1 MNIFFRELRANLKSL
16 LIWSG
21 IVILFNIAG
30 FTKFS
35 AFYKNPELLRVIDT
49 MPKAMI
55 SAFNMDSFNLT
66 TVTGFYGIMIMY
78 FSLILSIA
86 AAMWGSDII
95 SKEERDKTVEFSL
108 TLPVK
113 RSQLLT
119 AKIAAALVNCLLLLF
134 VTWAATLF
142 GAQSFAPDS
151 QFYEFVST
159 SLWAFFFIQMIF
171 LALGIFLGSAMKQHK
186 RAGSL
191 AVSLLLS
198 SYFAS
203 VLTELSEDMAF
214 LRYVSPFK
222 YFDPLLMLRESRLE
236 IGFALL
242 SLLITALALAG
253 AYYSYSKRDLY
264 I

>member
-21 IVILFNIAG
+21 IVILFCVVG
-30 FTKFS
+30 FSKFS
-35 AFYKNPELLRVIDT
+35 AFYNNPELLKVLDS
-49 MPKAMI
+49 MPPALI
-55 SAFNMDSFNLT
+55 SALDMDSFNLT

-78 FSLILSIA
+78 LSLALSIA

-113 RSQLLT
+113 RSRVIT
-119 AKIAAALVNCLLLLF
+119 AKIAAALVNCLLLLL

-142 GAQSFAPDS
+142 SAQNYAPDS

-171 LALGIFLGSAMKQHK
+171 LALGIFLGSALKQHK

-191 AVSLLLS
+191 AVSILLG

-203 VLTELSEDMAF
+203 VLTGLSEEMAF

-236 IGFALL
+236 GGFALL
-242 SLLITALALAG
+242 SLLITAVALAG
-253 AYYSYSKRDLY
+253 AYYTYSKRDLY